1 MTIYER
7 LWRQVVPNIVL
18 IIAQA
23 IIFLSLMETRP
34 GRKKAIRLTV
44 LFTAAVI
51 FVYTFGLFFWDARPS
66 TQWSLLTQTL
76 PALLFFWW
84 LSKYRDI
91 RFLATYC
98 MSDVSIATIDFTFYV
113 LLAQIF
119 GVDNSFWSFPIRCAA
134 MIAGCLLIRRFVS
147 GRYTTALRY
156 LKRGWGLILTV
167 VVLDYAVMALLS
179 AYPTPIAKRPNDLP
193 MCIIVMFFMLTMI
206 FVMIAMIGNMLRA
219 QQLEL
224 EEQDLTAGLHIAK
237 QQYESLQD
245 SIKQE
250 RVLRHDWKHQLDS
263 MRALCEQKD
272 YDALT
277 ALLSSDEL
285 AEMPALPVYCENAVA
300 NALLGHYAAL
310 AAKAGIAFGCR
321 AELPA
326 ELPISDAKLG
336 VLLGNA
342 LSNAVEAAATAPVG
356 ARSIDVFLSLGG
368 GMLLLRVL
376 NSAPEAPT
384 VSDGL
389 PVSSKGEGH
398 GLGFKSMR
406 RLTESAGGLC
416 RWSWADGVFTLKL
429 TLPLH

>member
-51 FVYTFGLFFWDARPS
+51 FVYTFGLFYWDARPS

-224 EEQDLTAGLHIAK
+224 EEQDLTAGLRIAK

-245 SIKQE
+245 SVEQE
-250 RVLRHDWKHQLDS
+250 RVLSTTGSTSSTRCGRCASKRTTTRFPPCSTATGSQKKPRCRS
-263 MRALCEQKD
+263 TAKTPSPTRCSVTMPRSRRRRASPSG
-272 YDALT
+272 A
-277 ALLSSDEL
+277 
-285 AEMPALPVYCENAVA
+285 
-300 NALLGHYAAL
+300 
-310 AAKAGIAFGCR
+310 
-321 AELPA
+321 
-326 ELPISDAKLG
+326 
-336 VLLGNA
+336 
-342 LSNAVEAAATAPVG
+342 
-356 ARSIDVFLSLGG
+356 ARSCRRSCQS
-368 GMLLLRVL
+368 R
-376 NSAPEAPT
+376 T
-384 VSDGL
+384 Q
-389 PVSSKGEGH
+389 SSGCCSETH
-398 GLGFKSMR
+398 
-406 RLTESAGGLC
+406 
-416 RWSWADGVFTLKL
+416 
-429 TLPLH
+429 